1 MPQFDSVTFLPQI
14 FWLTLVFFVFYM
26 IVIRNFLPGL
36 TRIVKIRK
44 KRLEAIQQTGSA
56 FTDESNSTN
65 SNYENL
71 LINCADSSRDA
82 VSGTLQDGSIWLKGS
97 LDTLSHKEYPVL
109 NQEFVELNG
118 KIRSKYYILR
128 EVIKIG
134 S

>member
-14 FWLTLVFFVFYM
+14 FWLTLIFFAFYM
-26 IVIRNFLPGL
+26 VVIRNFLPGL

-44 KRLEAIQQTGSA
+44 KRLEATQQTGSA
-56 FTDESNSTN
+56 FADESNSTN
-65 SNYENL
+65 SNYESL
-71 LINCADSSRDA
+71 LVNCADSSREM
-82 VSGTLQDGSIWLKGS
+82 VSGTLQEGSTWLKGS
-97 LDTLSHKEYPVL
+97 LNTLSHEEYPAL

-128 EVIKIG
+128 EVIKSG